1 MLKIEWRIPWQIPK
15 GDLINSF
22 FQKTSLSS
30 SKIGFFIKKNELIK
44 SPLGICQ
51 GILHSILSILTYYGS
66 QTDIPIKSYT
76 RFKLKKNSIKKTFCH
91 YEWRDPPREPCLA
104 IFIGEFHQLLP
115 RVQLANS
122 IGKFPPKIDLL

>member
-1 MLKIEWRIPWQIPK
+1 MSKWSKLNEESLDYPFF
-15 GDLINSF
+15 LIKNPIF
-22 FQKTSLSS
+22 ELLRDVFW
-30 SKIGFFIKKNELIK
+30 KNELIK